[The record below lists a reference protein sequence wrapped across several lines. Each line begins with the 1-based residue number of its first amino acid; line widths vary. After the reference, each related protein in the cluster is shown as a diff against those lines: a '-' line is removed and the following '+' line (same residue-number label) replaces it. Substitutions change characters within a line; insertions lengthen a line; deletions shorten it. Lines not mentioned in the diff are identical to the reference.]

1 MNKKKLPLT
10 VNQILFIILFLET
23 LVITIAITIS
33 LSLNISPET
42 YFGEVDNSGYLT
54 YFSFLQLLITA
65 FLSLRIFNIQKHVQQ
80 LRHLGLFWLIICIGL
95 FYLALDDLIGIH
107 EQLDLW
113 IHDIFKLEETKFSD
127 LIDDLIVGVYLC
139 VSLIYIASKW
149 QIIKL
154 YQYSFVFFK
163 IGFVFSAV
171 MIFLDVISNNTL
183 FISMVTINPKTILL
197 TQQWIGVIEDSV
209 KLFAEG
215 MFIVGLYSIYRIQKT
230 E

>member
-1 MNKKKLPLT
+1 MNKKNLPLT

-42 YFGEVDNSGYLT
+42 YFGEVDNGGYLT

-65 FLSLRIFNIQKHVQQ
+65 FLSLKIFNIHKHVQQ

-163 IGFVFSAV
+163 IGFIFSAV

>member
-1 MNKKKLPLT
+1 MNKKSFSFS

-23 LVITIAITIS
+23 LVITIAIAIS
-33 LSLNISPET
+33 LSLNISPQT
-42 YFGEVDNSGYLT
+42 YFNEVDNNGYLT

-65 FLSLRIFNIQKHVQQ
+65 FLSLKIFNIHKHITQ
-80 LRHLGLFWLIICIGL
+80 LRRLGVFWLIICIGL

-107 EQLDLW
+107 EQVDLW
-113 IHDIFKLEETKFSD
+113 IHDIFMIQETMFSD
-127 LIDDLIVGVYLC
+127 LIDDLIVGIYLC
-139 VSLIYIASKW
+139 ISLVYIASKW

-154 YQYSFVFFK
+154 YQHSFVFFK

-171 MIFLDVISNNTL
+171 MIFLDVISNNAL
-183 FISMVTINPKTILL
+183 FISMVTNNPQTILL

-215 MFIVGLYSIYRIQKT
+215 MFIVGLYSIYRFKKAD
-230 E
+230 